1 MIHKVCLYAHNEDPI
16 LQFCLTNNSNRDRS
30 YPEPGRPAEG
40 EYEADTQD
48 REMSN

>member
-1 MIHKVCLYAHNEDPI
+1 MHTMKIQSY
-16 LQFCLTNNSNRDRS
+16 NSNRDRS